1 MSGHTAVLP
10 RKEAELRAAFWEQ
23 VGSFPEG
30 FKIKRCLQCGTCT
43 GTCPVSHAMDLSPR
57 QVVAM
62 FRAGHMEEILQSRTI
77 WLCASCYSCT
87 VRCPA
92 EIRVTDTMYALKRIA
107 MDKRIYPGRKFPVHV
122 LSRTFV
128 NNIYR
133 YGRNYELGLGIAYF
147 ARTRLGQFF
156 GNAGLGW
163 SLIRRGRMGLL
174 PKKLKRVHDIRAIIN
189 KANEFGEG

>member
-1 MSGHTAVLP
+1 MNGKIEVLP

-43 GTCPVSHAMDLSPR
+43 GTCPVSYAMDLTPR

-62 FRAGHMEEILQSRTI
+62 FRAGHIEEI

-107 MDKRIYPGRKFPVHV
+107 MARKIYPGRFPVHA
-122 LSRTFV
+122 LSRAF
-128 NNIYR
+128 
-133 YGRNYELGLGIAYF
+133 
-147 ARTRLGQFF
+147 
-156 GNAGLGW
+156 
-163 SLIRRGRMGLL
+163 
-174 PKKLKRVHDIRAIIN
+174 
-189 KANEFGEG
+189 